1 LFFDQWHLAR
11 YNPDQHINKDK
22 AFIDFHYIYD
32 GSYINTRLIPLQFI
46 DNARPRVMTDE
57 EEDLLLEDFF
67 EASKWNN
74 RWIYLYA
81 TGYIKILE
89 NQ

>member
-1 LFFDQWHLAR
+1 
-11 YNPDQHINKDK
+11 
-22 AFIDFHYIYD
+22 
-32 GSYINTRLIPLQFI
+32 
-46 DNARPRVMTDE
+46 MTEE